1 MKIFSFSSYC
11 FFVFFV
17 SNLFAQASQQD
28 DPFLIVLGT
37 AQDGGYPHAGCNREC
52 CRAYYDGKETPHFV
66 SSLAIVDPVSGE
78 RFLFDCTPDFPA
90 QLHLLDSI
98 IQTIKMVDG
107 IFLTHAH
114 IGHYTGLMYLGREV
128 MNAKDVKVYAM
139 EDMEHFLE
147 NNGPWSL
154 LIELNNIEIHTLN
167 ADSTIRLN
175 ERITVTPFN
184 VPHRHEFTTAVG
196 YKIVAGNKSVIF
208 IPDIDKWT
216 SWDHDISQLVKE
228 NDFLFLDGTFYK
240 NGEIPGRNMSEIPHP
255 FIEETMALLETLPGM
270 EKSKVWFIH
279 MNHTNPALLHDSD
292 ARKDIQNKGFKVASE
307 GMVIKL

>member
-1 MKIFSFSSYC
+1 MKVFSFLLYC
-11 FFVFFV
+11 LLFAVC
-17 SNLFAQASQQD
+17 NLFAQGNEKD
-28 DPFLIVLGT
+28 DPFLVVLGT

-52 CRAYYDGKETPHFV
+52 CRAYYDGKEPSHFV

-98 IQTIKMVDG
+98 THSTKMVDG

-154 LIELNNIEIHTLN
+154 LIKLKNIEIHKLT
-167 ADSTIRLN
+167 ADLTIRLN
-175 ERITVTPFN
+175 ERITVTPFT

-196 YKIVAGNKSVIF
+196 YKIVAGNKSIIF
-208 IPDIDKWT
+208 IPDIDKWS
-216 SWDHDISQLVKE
+216 SWNQDLSRVIKE
-228 NDFLFLDGTFYK
+228 NDLLFLDGTFYK

-255 FIEETMALLETLPGM
+255 FIEETMALLETLSPS

-279 MNHTNPALLHDSD
+279 MNHTNPALLHDSE
-292 ARKDIQNKGFKVASE
+292 ARQEIGKKGFKVASD
-307 GMVIKL
+307 GLVIKL